1 MFGKFVGHS
10 IREVISL
17 WTFWV
22 LLIQPQEKT
31 SKLLH
36 CKENTPFFYK
46 QSKI

>member
-31 SKLLH
+31 VQNYCIARKI
-36 CKENTPFFYK
+36 PFFYK